1 MSRGGMHRNLY
12 DGHTLGPIISG
23 LEKLTGVAVHRIHGD
38 YRDHNYPRPLQ
49 GLDLKST
56 EVAFQMITNAI
67 LP

>member
-1 MSRGGMHRNLY
+1 MHHNLY
-12 DGHTLGPIISG
+12 DGHTLGSIISV
-23 LEKLTGVAVHRIHGD
+23 TGVAVHRIHSDKG